1 MSHFRFTAG
10 RRVTVAAILAVV
22 NLLAVVSLRAQVA
35 PRDPARWESDVAA
48 FESQDRRSPP
58 HKGGI
63 VFVGA
68 SSIVRWNVA
77 EFFPDLPVLN
87 RGFGGSEMADTTHF
101 AARTILPYEPR
112 IVVLYPGENDIA
124 RGVSPETVA
133 AGFEKLVTTVHT
145 ALPQT
150 RILVIGL
157 KPTPARWR
165 FNDQMLETNRLLRG
179 IAARHA
185 NITYISVEKAMLGPD
200 KMPRPD
206 LFISDGQHMTRAGY
220 EIWTDIVRPHLK

>member
-1 MSHFRFTAG
+1 LPRAPFFRT
-10 RRVTVAAILAVV
+10 
-22 NLLAVVSLRAQVA
+22 
-35 PRDPARWESDVAA
+35 
-48 FESQDRRSPP
+48 
-58 HKGGI
+58 
-63 VFVGA
+63 
-68 SSIVRWNVA
+68 
-77 EFFPDLPVLN
+77 
-87 RGFGGSEMADTTHF
+87 
-101 AARTILPYEPR
+101 
-112 IVVLYPGENDIA
+112 
-124 RGVSPETVA
+124 SPETVA

-179 IAARHA
+179 IAARRE

-206 LFISDGQHMTRAGY
+206 LFISDGQHMTKAGY
-220 EIWTDIVRPHLK
+220 EIWTDIVRPHIK

>member
-1 MSHFRFTAG
+1 LSHFRLTTG
-10 RRVTVAAILAVV
+10 RRVTIAAILAVL
-22 NLLAVVSLRAQVA
+22 NLLAVASLRAQVA

-58 HKGGI
+58 RKGGI
-63 VFVGA
+63 VFIGA

-87 RGFGGSEMADTTHF
+87 RGFGGSEMADTVHF
-101 AARTILPYEPR
+101 AARTVLPYEPR

-124 RGVSPETVA
+124 RGVSPDTVA

-150 RILVIGL
+150 KILVIGL

-165 FNDQMLETNRLLRG
+165 FNEQMLETNRLLRA
-179 IAARHA
+179 IAARRE

-200 KMPRPD
+200 KLPRPD
-206 LFISDGQHMTRAGY
+206 LFIADGQHMTKPGY